1 MRETYCL
8 MSCGQRWWVLLIG
21 YVSYVPALVVRQLR
35 GIQHMPRMIGL
46 SQFSRLFKDQYAL
59 EVMVNIIQN
68 SKLLILVKKE
78 LDGLRDPVTCKKY
91 PKWRNL
97 RVVTIP
103 MTLGYKSRLRKLLN
117 QLKKRLTTRKSWE
130 NNWKSFKWRWALV
143 KPSGYPLRSNSS
155 LKRNWESL

>member
-1 MRETYCL
+1 VDVRNI
-8 MSCGQRWWVLLIG
+8 LLDELWAKMVGASDWIC
-21 YVSYVPALVVRQLR
+21 QLYARFGCKATR
-35 GIQHMPRMIGL
+35 GIQHMPRMVGL

-97 RVVTIP
+97 
-103 MTLGYKSRLRKLLN
+103 
-117 QLKKRLTTRKSWE
+117 
-130 NNWKSFKWRWALV
+130 
-143 KPSGYPLRSNSS
+143 
-155 LKRNWESL
+155 